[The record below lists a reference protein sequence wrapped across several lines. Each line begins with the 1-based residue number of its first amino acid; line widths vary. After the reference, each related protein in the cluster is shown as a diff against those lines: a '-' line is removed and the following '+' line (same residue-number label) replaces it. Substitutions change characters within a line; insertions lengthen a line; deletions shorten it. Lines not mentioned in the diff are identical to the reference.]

1 MGEDRLL
8 GQEGVLLDARV
19 MAGRLRAVLAVLP
32 AAAAA
37 AVDDRAEVDV
47 LAAEM
52 LLEQAR
58 AFLQLRERRGE
69 EEGEVIPALDAVAG
83 DDLLGE

>member
-1 MGEDRLL
+1 
-8 GQEGVLLDARV
+8 

-52 LLEQAR
+52 LLEQER

-69 EEGEVIPALDAVAG
+69 EEGEVISALDAVAG